1 MVKYGM
7 LPIIRTSQEPYFA
20 EIHAEQ
26 GSPWGHVKRR
36 SSLSAI

>member
-7 LPIIRTSQEPYFA
+7 LPIIRTSEEPYFA

-26 GSPWGHVKRR
+26 GSPWGQSIERNLR
-36 SSLSAI
+36 D